1 MDINK
6 YASDIIFES
15 DLQHDL
21 PIEEVPEIVDG
32 AIWLDELEITD
43 LERQKIVDEVI
54 RLLPIQ
60 GWGK

>member
-6 YASDIIFES
+6 FASDIIFES

-21 PIEEVPEIVDG
+21 PIKEVPEIVDG
-32 AIWLDELEITD
+32 AIWLDELKITD
-43 LERQKIVDEVI
+43 TERQEIIDKVI
-54 RLLPIQ
+54 ELLPIK